1 MIAILYLILDSVFFI
16 FGENQKI
23 CSVFLLLFLVPTTVI
38 VHILPFHLREVFINL
53 VLISGL
59 IIVAHREPKKLKK
72 ENQIFFYFFSL
83 NSGKQ
88 LAMRINS

>member
-1 MIAILYLILDSVFFI
+1 MGAILCLILDSVFLYL
-16 FGENQKI
+16 EKI
-23 CSVFLLLFLVPTTVI
+23 KKIGSVFLLLFLIPTTVI

-59 IIVAHREPKKLKK
+59 IITADRDSKKLIK
-72 ENQIFFYFFSL
+72 ENQIFFYLFSL

-88 LAMRINS
+88 SAI